1 MGTIVWSTNVTLDGV
16 VEDPDGKEGFSRGGW
31 FGQYGGKDLE
41 QWAKISLDEALGAQ
55 ALLLGR
61 RSDAWFADRWT
72 TREGAWADRLNGLP
86 KYVVSGTLDA
96 ARWGN
101 ATVLRGDPA
110 IEASALKARL
120 DGEIV
125 VYGSY
130 QLGRA
135 LLEHGLLDELRLTV
149 FPVAL
154 GAGRRLFDATAEAAP
169 MRLLDRANVG
179 AGLVSLTYGMVRR

>member
-72 TREGAWADRLNGLP
+72 EREGAWADRLNGLP
-86 KYVVSGTLDA
+86 KYVVSGTLAA

-110 IEASALKARL
+110 AEVSALKARL

-130 QLGRA
+130 QLGGA

-154 GAGRRLFDATAEAAP
+154 GAGRRLFDATADAAP
-169 MRLLDRANVG
+169 LRLADRANVG
-179 AGLVSLTYGMVRR
+179 AGLVLLTYAVVRR